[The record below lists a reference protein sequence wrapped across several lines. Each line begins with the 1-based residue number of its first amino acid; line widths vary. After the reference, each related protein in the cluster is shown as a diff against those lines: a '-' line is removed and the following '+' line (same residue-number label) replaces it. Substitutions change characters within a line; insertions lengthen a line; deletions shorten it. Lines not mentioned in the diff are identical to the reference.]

1 MQLLPLISGK
11 QRRPKHGTA
20 ILSARSPNWLQL
32 LGTRAPTIAPLT
44 LVPPPRKG
52 LAPQARAQRTPST
65 RPLAS
70 WILRPQRFL
79 FRSDLTFMVMP
90 GPRRPPKHQIHLHLG
105 GHKRHRHRHGHPRPG
120 PRPPLRGRRRR
131 ETAGPPEADA
141 GLAWP
146 RHRTPRHPPARP
158 ARQLRVPIVGTRRSF
173 PAPTMT
179 PFLSKKKL
187 TTSRA
192 GRASALP
199 ASEGPARP
207 GPLPTSRPEAGT
219 DRPTGRADPVGRPRG
234 QGTGGEAGGG
244 SATPRSPGRRRGP
257 RRPRERG
264 RQAGATAGGAGA
276 PQAEA
281 KGSGARRAHRGDP
294 PARWRG
300 PGTPRRTPRRA
311 RGRLRNALPSS
322 EASAEPSASRV
333 PSPAPPQN
341 QQARGRDG
349 ETRGASSGAE
359 AEAPA
364 PPPPAAATGT
374 FVWRP
379 LGFPRWGEGDD
390 EKPSRTGA
398 RAPVALPPRGRRPQ
412 TLLRLAP
419 GRGPGGGRG
428 GGQLSFRDSSA
439 PAPKLLTPDS
449 TDGQTSLPPPEP
461 PRFPPLS
468 TPLSCLPSPTS
479 FPDGL

>member
-1 MQLLPLISGK
+1 M
-11 QRRPKHGTA
+11 
-20 ILSARSPNWLQL
+20 
-32 LGTRAPTIAPLT
+32 
-44 LVPPPRKG
+44 
-52 LAPQARAQRTPST
+52 
-65 RPLAS
+65 
-70 WILRPQRFL
+70 
-79 FRSDLTFMVMP
+79 MMP
-90 GPRRPPKHQIHLHLG
+90 GPRRPPQHPIHLHLEG
-105 GHKRHRHRHGHPRPG
+105 KQKTPSPPRA
-120 PRPPLRGRRRR
+120 PPAPAPAARAAAERDRRAARGRR
-131 ETAGPPEADA
+131 GDSP
-141 GLAWP
+141 GLA
-146 RHRTPRHPPARP
+146 TAHPAAHP
-158 ARQLRVPIVGTRRSF
+158 ARQLSVPIVGTRQSF

-187 TTSRA
+187 ATSRA
-192 GRASALP
+192 GRGLCAPPLP
-199 ASEGPARP
+199 RDLHA
-207 GPLPTSRPEAGT
+207 GPLPTSRPETG

-234 QGTGGEAGGG
+234 QGTGGGAGGG
-244 SATPRSPGRRRGP
+244 SASALAGPRRGP
-257 RRPRERG
+257 RRPRDAATRPGRPRG
-264 RQAGATAGGAGA
+264 GGGEAGA

-281 KGSGARRAHRGDP
+281 KDSGARRAHRGDP
-294 PARWRG
+294 PARWPG

-322 EASAEPSASRV
+322 EAGAEPSASGV

-461 PRFPPLS
+461 PLSLRSPL
-468 TPLSCLPSPTS
+468 P
-479 FPDGL
+479 

>member
-1 MQLLPLISGK
+1 MHAIIASHFRQKEALDPRDSHPQCELPKL
-11 QRRPKHGTA
+11 
-20 ILSARSPNWLQL
+20 
-32 LGTRAPTIAPLT
+32 APTPQHCAPTTTPLT
-44 LVPPPRKG
+44 LVPPTGKGSHPRPPSPALRG
-52 LAPQARAQRTPST
+52 PPSAPSIRHP
-65 RPLAS
+65 
-70 WILRPQRFL
+70 RFL
-79 FRSDLTFMVMP
+79 DSAAPEVPF
-90 GPRRPPKHQIHLHLG
+90 PRRPYLHDDARTAAPSTTPDSPAPG
-105 GHKRHRHRHGHPRPG
+105 GETKDTVTAAGTPCSGTRCAGRGG
-120 PRPPLRGRRRR
+120 ERPPGRERPTR
-131 ETAGPPEADA
+131 

-146 RHRTPRHPPARP
+146 RHRTPRRPPGSAAQRP
-158 ARQLRVPIVGTRRSF
+158 HCRDPTEFPSSDNDAISVKEETRNQPGRPGPLR
-173 PAPTMT
+173 
-179 PFLSKKKL
+179 
-187 TTSRA
+187 
-192 GRASALP
+192 SALP
-199 ASEGPARP
+199 ASEGPTRRAAAHVPSRDR
-207 GPLPTSRPEAGT
+207 GPTDRTSGPRGPAAGT
-219 DRPTGRADPVGRPRG
+219 GDGRR
-234 QGTGGEAGGG
+234 
-244 SATPRSPGRRRGP
+244 GRRRLSLRARRAPP
-257 RRPRERG
+257 RPSPTPGRG
-264 RQAGATAGGAGA
+264 HQAGATAGGRGEAGA

-281 KGSGARRAHRGDP
+281 KDSGARRAHRGDP
-294 PARWRG
+294 PARWPG

-322 EASAEPSASRV
+322 EAGAEPSASGV

-461 PRFPPLS
+461 PLSLRSPL
-468 TPLSCLPSPTS
+468 P
-479 FPDGL
+479 